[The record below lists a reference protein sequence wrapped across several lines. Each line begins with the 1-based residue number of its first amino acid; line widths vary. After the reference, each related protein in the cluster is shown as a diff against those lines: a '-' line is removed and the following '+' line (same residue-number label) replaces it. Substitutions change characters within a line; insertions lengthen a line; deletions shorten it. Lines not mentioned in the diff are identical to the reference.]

1 MLLSNVTT
9 SFLFLM
15 SHLFWM
21 FPTVILLSKR
31 ATAYA
36 PLRIAERALRT
47 RARGPLVSL
56 APRNNFLIARKSNLE
71 DREVQ
76 TLQMIAH
83 WTIAHN
89 IHSFRVQRSHL
100 NASYRGMFFE
110 NVDSYLN
117 ICMVYDA
124 LTQRNY
130 FQIAVFRND
139 PGHTIRSM
147 QLTDYLSICLC
158 VCVSDC
164 LSVCLFVCY
173 YYHHYHY
180 YYHYDYYCRY
190 YHSNYFRYHFFPLF

>member
-83 WTIAHN
+83 WTMANPIQTFYG
-89 IHSFRVQRSHL
+89 ILYIWMITIVEYSQDMSKVL
-100 NASYRGMFFE
+100 
-110 NVDSYLN
+110 
-117 ICMVYDA
+117 
-124 LTQRNY
+124 LTC
-130 FQIAVFRND
+130 AWCTM
-139 PGHTIRSM
+139 H
-147 QLTDYLSICLC
+147 
-158 VCVSDC
+158 
-164 LSVCLFVCY
+164 
-173 YYHHYHY
+173 
-180 YYHYDYYCRY
+180 
-190 YHSNYFRYHFFPLF
+190 